1 VIITFETKKMDS
13 EINEESDDLLDFFNN
28 LSISSGEELK
38 EDNDDD
44 DDDEYELAHF
54 FSDETQEKQEEKP
67 ISSKQIQNK
76 ILTTQNNNVSDKSYT
91 HSKQKDIMDIVYFL
105 NILRDKQISQ
115 KQKLDKIRNDIQ
127 QDQQN
132 ISHCPLPASLVLS
145 NLSN

>member
-1 VIITFETKKMDS
+1 MDS

-38 EDNDDD
+38 EDNDD

>member
-1 VIITFETKKMDS
+1 MIITFETKKMDS